1 MGFDQYHEPANEL
14 PQEVRTFARMI
25 ASLFEKMKPTGCWH
39 LMSASIPLASKPRQ
53 EKLSCRVIQTIEIK
67 VTYLLFYQVKSTF
80 LQAREVQKLQR
91 KQHVACI
98 KHMSGQGS
106 CTMVMH

>member
-25 ASLFEKMKPTGCWH
+25 ASLFERM
-39 LMSASIPLASKPRQ
+39 KPRQ

-80 LQAREVQKLQR
+80 LQARDVQKLQR

-98 KHMSGQGS
+98 EHMSGQGS